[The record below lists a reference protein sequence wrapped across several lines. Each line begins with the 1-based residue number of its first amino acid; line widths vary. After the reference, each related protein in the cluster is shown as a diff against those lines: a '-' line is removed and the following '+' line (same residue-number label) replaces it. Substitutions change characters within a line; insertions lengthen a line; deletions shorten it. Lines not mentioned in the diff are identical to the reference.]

1 MKTKSIA
8 MNAVLNIIKTVSA
21 IIFPLVTFPYISRVL
36 DVDSIGSYNFA
47 ASIISYFTLI
57 AGLGVNNYAIREG
70 AQYRNDR
77 NKISRFA
84 SEVYS
89 INIISSVVAYLL
101 LFFVV
106 ANSAKLQNYGT
117 ILLILSAEVVFT
129 CVGVNW
135 IYNIFEEFWYI
146 TFVTVL
152 FQVISMILMFVLVKT
167 NQDLLKYVGIVVFAN
182 VGGQVLYRLKARKY
196 VDVRAVFDK
205 SLVKHLAPIFLLFS
219 TSIVSM
225 IYVSSDTTILG
236 FLTND
241 YRVGLY
247 SVSTKI
253 YKIIKQLFL
262 AIVVVAIPRVVLYVR
277 KNESEKCQKLID
289 NTFNL
294 LLALCVPAMVGLIC
308 TSKYIILI
316 ISGEKYLEADLSLK
330 ILGVA
335 LLFSIL
341 SSFYANCVLI
351 PNREDKSLLTATI
364 VSATINIIGNFL
376 IIPFFQEVGAAI
388 TTVVAEVIMVAMC
401 GRKSKNIMKPV
412 LSKRNTASIFF
423 SCSAIVLICG
433 MVNRIIKNEMIGF
446 SISVLGSVFAFFI
459 VNILL
464 KNPVIMSFLQ
474 DVLGRI
480 KRKTVRK

>member
-8 MNAVLNIIKTVSA
+8 LNAVLNIIKTVSA
-21 IIFPLVTFPYISRVL
+21 IIFPLITFPYISRVL
-36 DVDSIGSYNFA
+36 DVDSIGRYNFA

-70 AQYRNDR
+70 AQYKNDR
-77 NKISRFA
+77 NKISRFV

-101 LFFVV
+101 LFFAV

-117 ILLILSAEVVFT
+117 ILLILSVEVAFT
-129 CVGVNW
+129 CIGVNW

-152 FQVISMILMFVLVKT
+152 FQIISMIFMFTFVKT
-167 NQDLLKYVGIVVFAN
+167 NQDLFKYVGIVVFAN

-205 SLVKHLAPIFLLFS
+205 SLINHLVPILLLFS
-219 TSIVSM
+219 TSIASM

-247 SVSTKI
+247 SVSIKI

-262 AIVVVAIPRVVLYVR
+262 AIVVVAIPRVALYVR
-277 KNESEKCQKLID
+277 KNESEKCQDLID

-294 LLALCVPAMVGLIC
+294 LLALCIPAMVGLIC

-351 PNREDKSLLTATI
+351 PNREDKGLLTATI

-388 TTVVAEVIMVAMC
+388 TTVVAEVIMVVMC
-401 GRKSKNIMKPV
+401 GRKSKKIMKPI
-412 LSKRNTASIFF
+412 LSKRNVASILV
-423 SCSAIVLICG
+423 SCSSIVLICG
-433 MVNRIIKNEMIGF
+433 IVNHIITNEMIGF
-446 SISVLGSVFAFFI
+446 SVAVLGSVFAFFA

-464 KNPVIMSFLQ
+464 KNPVIISFLQ
-474 DVLGRI
+474 DIMSKI

>member
-135 IYNIFEEFWYI
+135 IYNIIEEFWYI

-205 SLVKHLAPIFLLFS
+205 SLVKHLAPIFLLF
-219 TSIVSM
+219 
-225 IYVSSDTTILG
+225 
-236 FLTND
+236 
-241 YRVGLY
+241 R
-247 SVSTKI
+247 
-253 YKIIKQLFL
+253 L
-262 AIVVVAIPRVVLYVR
+262 A
-277 KNESEKCQKLID
+277 
-289 NTFNL
+289 
-294 LLALCVPAMVGLIC
+294 
-308 TSKYIILI
+308 
-316 ISGEKYLEADLSLK
+316 
-330 ILGVA
+330 
-335 LLFSIL
+335 
-341 SSFYANCVLI
+341 
-351 PNREDKSLLTATI
+351 
-364 VSATINIIGNFL
+364 
-376 IIPFFQEVGAAI
+376 
-388 TTVVAEVIMVAMC
+388 
-401 GRKSKNIMKPV
+401 
-412 LSKRNTASIFF
+412 
-423 SCSAIVLICG
+423 
-433 MVNRIIKNEMIGF
+433 
-446 SISVLGSVFAFFI
+446 
-459 VNILL
+459 
-464 KNPVIMSFLQ
+464 
-474 DVLGRI
+474 
-480 KRKTVRK
+480 

>member
-1 MKTKSIA
+1 M
-8 MNAVLNIIKTVSA
+8 
-21 IIFPLVTFPYISRVL
+21 
-36 DVDSIGSYNFA
+36 
-47 ASIISYFTLI
+47 
-57 AGLGVNNYAIREG
+57 
-70 AQYRNDR
+70 
-77 NKISRFA
+77 
-84 SEVYS
+84 
-89 INIISSVVAYLL
+89 L

-135 IYNIFEEFWYI
+135 IYNIIEEFWYI

-262 AIVVVAIPRVVLYVR
+262 AIVVVAIPRVALYVR

-308 TSKYIILI
+308 TS
-316 ISGEKYLEADLSLK
+316 
-330 ILGVA
+330 
-335 LLFSIL
+335 
-341 SSFYANCVLI
+341 
-351 PNREDKSLLTATI
+351 
-364 VSATINIIGNFL
+364 
-376 IIPFFQEVGAAI
+376 
-388 TTVVAEVIMVAMC
+388 
-401 GRKSKNIMKPV
+401 
-412 LSKRNTASIFF
+412 NT
-423 SCSAIVLICG
+423 
-433 MVNRIIKNEMIGF
+433 
-446 SISVLGSVFAFFI
+446 
-459 VNILL
+459 
-464 KNPVIMSFLQ
+464 
-474 DVLGRI
+474 
-480 KRKTVRK
+480 